1 MTVKA
6 WNEDYSNP
14 EFSVDHNYIREYGSR
29 ILLSWYRA
37 GMGVVKQCRTI
48 VLGNSGTFVENM
60 KEFFQGSL
68 EVSSQRKIHI
78 QVDFSKIIR

>member
-1 MTVKA
+1 
-6 WNEDYSNP
+6 
-14 EFSVDHNYIREYGSR
+14 
-29 ILLSWYRA
+29 
-37 GMGVVKQCRTI
+37 MGVVKQCRTI
-48 VLGNSGTFVENM
+48 VLGNSGNFVENM